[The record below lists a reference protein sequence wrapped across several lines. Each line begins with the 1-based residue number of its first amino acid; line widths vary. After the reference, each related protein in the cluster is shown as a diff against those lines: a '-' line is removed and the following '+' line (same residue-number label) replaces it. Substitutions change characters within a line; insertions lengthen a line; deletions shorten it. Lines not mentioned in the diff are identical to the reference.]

1 MRARGFL
8 AAASAL
14 ALTACAA
21 GPPPEVATPVP
32 VLPDAFLF
40 APDPS
45 ASASLAALM
54 PVADPAFD
62 TLAAQALASSP
73 TLGEAAARVEEARAG
88 ADRAGDERLPEIG
101 ANGSV
106 TGQRSN
112 PGSFGG
118 GCRREFPSTPSGCP
132 TLPMSPP
139 AGISTCSAGCARR
152 SAARWHA
159 SMPPMRAPARCGS
172 RCWRKSRQA

>member
-1 MRARGFL
+1 MRAGGIL
-8 AAASAL
+8 VAASAL

-73 TLGEAAARVEEARAG
+73 PLGEAAARVEDARAG
-88 ADRAGDERLPEIG
+88 AARAGAVSL
-101 ANGSV
+101 
-106 TGQRSN
+106 Q
-112 PGSFGG
+112 
-118 GCRREFPSTPSGCP
+118 
-132 TLPMSPP
+132 
-139 AGISTCSAGCARR
+139 AGCCTCRHERTHGHGRPQNQAILECRDLE
-152 SAARWHA
+152 
-159 SMPPMRAPARCGS
+159 GS
-172 RCWRKSRQA
+172 L

>member
-8 AAASAL
+8 VAASAL

-62 TLAAQALASSP
+62 TLAAQAL
-73 TLGEAAARVEEARAG
+73 
-88 ADRAGDERLPEIG
+88 
-101 ANGSV
+101 
-106 TGQRSN
+106 RS
-112 PGSFGG
+112 
-118 GCRREFPSTPSGCP
+118 R
-132 TLPMSPP
+132 
-139 AGISTCSAGCARR
+139 
-152 SAARWHA
+152 
-159 SMPPMRAPARCGS
+159 
-172 RCWRKSRQA
+172 